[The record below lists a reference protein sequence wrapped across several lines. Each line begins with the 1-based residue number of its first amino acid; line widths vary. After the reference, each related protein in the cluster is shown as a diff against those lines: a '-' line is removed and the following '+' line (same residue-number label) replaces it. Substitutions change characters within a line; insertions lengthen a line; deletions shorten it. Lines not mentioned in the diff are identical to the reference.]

1 MAADYLPSHQH
12 VEAGRNYIS
21 QEVWSPGPRQVSE
34 LKQDEGRKKIVV
46 FHQAFLMRISNALI
60 LIIIIYCAF
69 CDAMYDNMLKNIN

>member
-34 LKQDEGRKKIVV
+34 LKQDEGRKKKLSSGLPPSFSYENIKR
-46 FHQAFLMRISNALI
+46 FNFNNNNNI
-60 LIIIIYCAF
+60 LCILWRYMIIC
-69 CDAMYDNMLKNIN
+69 